1 MVILTMEINTEE
13 RRIETKVRKIDEK
26 NKLQEFYKYLH
37 CDVIDMVEIEVVENK
52 VSYYYDVI
60 CDDEG
65 LLKSPK
71 VPVLYVNEDL
81 VIFGSCAFCKYD
93 TNGDSIGLETKDIDR
108 LMRYIHRQTKKMD
121 DWYMRMIFR
130 KIANQ

>member
-52 VSYYYDVI
+52 TSYYYDVI

-71 VPVLYVNEDL
+71 IPVLYVNEDV
-81 VIFGSCAFCKYD
+81 VIFGSIAFCKYNK
-93 TNGDSIGLETKDIDR
+93 NGDSVGLETEDIDR
-108 LMRYIHRQTKKMD
+108 LMRYIHKQEKKLE

-130 KIANQ
+130 KIVN